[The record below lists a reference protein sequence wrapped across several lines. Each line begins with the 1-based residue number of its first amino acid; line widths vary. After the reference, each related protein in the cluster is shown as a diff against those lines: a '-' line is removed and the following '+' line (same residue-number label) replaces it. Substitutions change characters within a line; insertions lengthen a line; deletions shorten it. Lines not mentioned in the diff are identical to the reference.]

1 MTTTTGPTTGPTVLH
16 RLYAARRWLWLAA
29 AVPAA
34 VLAGLIMVVLPP
46 DQTLDNLAEWLFK
59 LSPFLFAVAAVAV
72 FPRGR
77 FGPALVVLGVLVY
90 MGYLDTALILRILE
104 YRADGQFSVVYQ
116 FQLFV
121 VTYIVLF
128 GLLAFR
134 LGGARAAT
142 VLKVGAACVLIV
154 ISGLNDLGFWVM
166 NDWGAAGRPSTLE
179 WASHIIVFTG
189 GPPSVPTAVVF
200 LLIHFALA
208 AAVLAAPV
216 ERWVDRRLG
225 R

>member
-1 MTTTTGPTTGPTVLH
+1 MTAVTTRTEPAVH
-16 RLYAARRWLWLAA
+16 RLFAARRWLWLAA

-34 VLAGLIMVVLPP
+34 VLAALVMVVLPA

-59 LSPFLFAVAAVAV
+59 LSPFLLAVVAVAT

-77 FGPALVVLGVLVY
+77 FGPVLVVLGVLAY

-104 YRADGQFSVVYQ
+104 YREQGDFAVVYQ

-121 VTYIVLF
+121 VTFIVLF

-134 LGGARAAT
+134 LGGARTAT
-142 VLKVGAACVLIV
+142 TLKVGLAGVLIV
-154 ISGLNDLGFWVM
+154 ISGLNDLGFWVL
-166 NDWGAAGRPSTLE
+166 NDWPDGRPATLD

-189 GPPSVPTAVVF
+189 GPPSVPVAVVF
-200 LLIHFALA
+200 LVVHL
-208 AAVLAAPV
+208 VLAAVVMALPV
-216 ERWVDRRLG
+216 ERWVDERLAA
-225 R
+225 

>member
-1 MTTTTGPTTGPTVLH
+1 MTAA
-16 RLYAARRWLWLAA
+16 LYSARRWLWLAA
-29 AVPAA
+29 ATPAA

-77 FGPALVVLGVLVY
+77 FGPALVVVGVLAY

-104 YRADGQFSVVYQ
+104 YRADGEFSVVYQ

-134 LGGARAAT
+134 LGGARTAT
-142 VLKVGAACVLIV
+142 VAKVGVAGVLIV

-166 NDWGAAGRPSTLE
+166 NDWGADGRPATLD

-189 GPPSVPTAVVF
+189 GPPSVPVAVVF
-200 LLIHFALA
+200 LVVHLVLA
-208 AAVLAAPV
+208 AAVVLAPV
-216 ERWVDRRLG
+216 ERWVDRRLAP
-225 R
+225 

>member
-1 MTTTTGPTTGPTVLH
+1 MVH

-34 VLAGLIMVVLPP
+34 VLAALIMVVLPA

-59 LSPFLFAVAAVAV
+59 LSPFLLAVVSVAT

-77 FGPALVVLGVLVY
+77 FGPALVVVGVLAY
-90 MGYLDTALILRILE
+90 MGYLDTALILRVLE
-104 YRADGQFSVVYQ
+104 FRERGEFAVVYQ

-134 LGGARAAT
+134 MGGARTAT
-142 VLKVGAACVLIV
+142 VLKVGVAGVLIV
-154 ISGLNDLGFWVM
+154 ISGINDLGFWVM
-166 NDWGAAGRPSTLE
+166 NDWPEGAPSTLD

-200 LLIHFALA
+200 LLVHLVLA
-208 AAVLAAPV
+208 GAAVALPV
-216 ERWVDRRLG
+216 ERWVDERLTP
-225 R
+225 

>member
-1 MTTTTGPTTGPTVLH
+1 MTSSEPSVV
-16 RLYAARRWLWLAA
+16 RRIYAARRWLWLAA

-46 DQTLDNLAEWLFK
+46 DQTLGNLGEWLFK
-59 LSPFLFAVAAVAV
+59 LSPFLFAVLAVAV

-77 FGPALVVLGVLVY
+77 FGPALVVAGVLVY

-104 YRADGQFSVVYQ
+104 YRADGEFSVVYQ

-134 LGGARAAT
+134 LGGARTAT
-142 VLKVGAACVLIV
+142 VVKVGAAGVLIV

-166 NDWGAAGRPSTLE
+166 NDWGPDGRPSTLD
-179 WASHIIVFTG
+179 WASHISVFTG
-189 GPPSVPTAVVF
+189 GPPSVPVAVVF
-200 LLIHFALA
+200 LLVHLALA
-208 AAVLAAPV
+208 AAVVMAPV
-216 ERWVDRRLG
+216 ERWTDRRLAP
-225 R
+225 